1 VLWIPD
7 SPDRTSITSFQF
19 RPWLCWGF
27 LLLKLEEKY
36 RFSGGAWRMNVFGI
50 GLPEMALIFVLALLV
65 FGPKK
70 LPEIGKSVGKAL
82 RGFQEASNEFQNEF
96 KKEAEVLETAFSQP
110 TSQSMTAKLEE
121 TSPQQPSLSA
131 AADDELAVKSAEVTV
146 IEPLPIETAIDTP
159 DKPIETASPSPEES
173 A

>member
-1 VLWIPD
+1 
-7 SPDRTSITSFQF
+7 
-19 RPWLCWGF
+19 
-27 LLLKLEEKY
+27 
-36 RFSGGAWRMNVFGI
+36 MNVFGI

-96 KKEAEVLETAFSQP
+96 KKEAEVLETAFSQAQP

-121 TSPQQPSLSA
+121 TSQPSLSA
-131 AADDELAVKSAEVTV
+131 AADEELAVQSAEVTV
-146 IEPLPIETAIDTP
+146 IEPLPIEP
-159 DKPIETASPSPEES
+159 PIEATPSSEES